1 MTRDD
6 VIKTYLP
13 NFNLYIHLLSIDEQ
27 MDVFKKFKAYMRKED
42 SIDNKKA
49 RYNCIKKP
57 RLSKKVYLQITI
69 TDIIIIFLFHINF
82 FKFNNGK

>member
-1 MTRDD
+1 MTSDD

-13 NFNLYIHLLSIDEQ
+13 NFNLYKHLLSVDEQ
-27 MDVFKKFKAYMRKED
+27 IDDHKKFNAYMWKEY

-57 RLSKKVYLQITI
+57 TLNKKVSLQIKT
-69 TDIIIIFLFHINF
+69 TDIIIIFLFHINLF
-82 FKFNNGK
+82 

>member
-13 NFNLYIHLLSIDEQ
+13 NLNLYNHLLSIDQQ
-27 MDVFKKFKAYMRKED
+27 MDVFKKFKAYRPKEY

-57 RLSKKVYLQITI
+57 SLNKKVSLQIKT
-69 TDIIIIFLFHINF
+69 TDIIIIFLFHINLF
-82 FKFNNGK
+82 

>member
-13 NFNLYIHLLSIDEQ
+13 NFNLYNHLLSIDEQ

>member
-1 MTRDD
+1 MTSDD

-13 NFNLYIHLLSIDEQ
+13 NFNLYKHLLSVDEQ
-27 MDVFKKFKAYMRKED
+27 IGDHKKFNAYMWKEY

-57 RLSKKVYLQITI
+57 SLNKKVSLQIKT
-69 TDIIIIFLFHINF
+69 TDIIIIFLFHINLF
-82 FKFNNGK
+82 

>member
-13 NFNLYIHLLSIDEQ
+13 NLNLYNHLLSIDQQ
-27 MDVFKKFKAYMRKED
+27 MDVFKKFKAYRPKEY